1 MVIFLI
7 AFVLLLVI
15 GVPISI
21 SIGASAVLGCL
32 SLGYPLV
39 VIGQKMVS
47 GIDSFLL
54 IAVPLFILAGNLMN
68 AGKIT
73 EKIFD
78 TAKKLVGWIPG
89 GLGHAN
95 VVASIIFAGMSGSAV
110 ADAGGLGAI
119 EMEAMKKNGYD
130 EDFAGA
136 VTAASSVIGPIFP
149 PSIPLIIYGSVAS
162 VSVDQLFMGGVV
174 PGLLMGVLLMVMVL
188 YFAIVRRYERH
199 PFRLRALI
207 RQFLG
212 SIPALITPVIIL
224 CGFVVGW
231 FTPTEASSIAV
242 IYSLLIALFL
252 YRTLDWK
259 SFKKC
264 LKDSAISS
272 ANTLFI
278 IGTSTL
284 FTYVMAMEGISR
296 QFADVILGISS
307 NPNVVLL
314 VINVLLLVLG
324 MVMEP
329 GAILTLMLPVLLP
342 IANGL
347 GLDLVHFG
355 VMVVLNLMIGQVTPP
370 FGVCLF
376 VISDVNKLK
385 LERLYRSI
393 LPFLVPLI
401 LTLILV
407 TYIPGI
413 VTALPNALLS

>member
-1 MVIFLI
+1 MVLFLVV
-7 AFVLLLVI
+7 FVVLLVI

-21 SIGASAVLGCL
+21 SIGASAVLGCM
-32 SLGYPLV
+32 SLGYNLV
-39 VIGQKMVS
+39 VIGKQMVA
-47 GIDSFLL
+47 GVDSFLL

-78 TAKKLVGWIPG
+78 TAKELVGWIPG
-89 GLGHAN
+89 GLAHAN

-119 EMEAMKKNGYD
+119 EMEAMTNNGYD
-130 EDFAGA
+130 KDFSGA

-162 VSVDQLFMGGVV
+162 VSVSELFMGGVV
-174 PGLLMGVLLMVMVL
+174 PGVLMGLLIMIMIY
-188 YFAIVRRYERH
+188 YFAVKRHYERV
-199 PFRLRALI
+199 PFRVKQLLK
-207 RQFLG
+207 QFLG
-212 SIPALITPVIIL
+212 SILALITPLIIL
-224 CGFVVGW
+224 SGFTLGW

-242 IYSLLIALFL
+242 LYSFLIATFV
-252 YRTLDWK
+252 YKTMNVK
-259 SFKKC
+259 TFIKC

-284 FTYVMAMEGISR
+284 FTYVMAKEGISS
-296 QFADVILGISS
+296 QIAGFVLGISS
-307 NPNVVLL
+307 NPAIILL
-314 VINVLLLVLG
+314 VINILLLLLG

-347 GLDLVHFG
+347 GLNLVHFG

-385 LERLYRSI
+385 LERLYKSI

-401 LTLILV
+401 ATLLLV
-407 TYIPGI
+407 TYIPGL
-413 VTALPNALLS
+413 VTWLPSVLLH

>member
-1 MVIFLI
+1 MLVFLL
-7 AFVLLLVI
+7 AFVVLLII

-32 SLGYPLV
+32 ALDYPLV

-47 GIDSFLL
+47 EIDSFLL

-78 TAKKLVGWIPG
+78 TAKEAVGWIPG
-89 GLGHAN
+89 GLAHAN
-95 VVASIIFAGMSGSAV
+95 VVASVIFAGMSGSAV

-119 EMEAMKKNGYD
+119 EMEAMRKNGYD
-130 EDFAGA
+130 DEFSGA

-162 VSVDQLFMGGVV
+162 VSVDKL
-174 PGLLMGVLLMVMVL
+174 
-188 YFAIVRRYERH
+188 YERH
-199 PFRLRALI
+199 PFCLRALLK
-207 RQFLG
+207 QFFSSVL
-212 SIPALITPVIIL
+212 ALITPLIIL
-224 CGFVVGW
+224 SGFTLGW
-231 FTPTEASSIAV
+231 FTPTEASSVAV
-242 IYSLLIALFL
+242 VYSLIIALFV
-252 YRTLDWK
+252 YRTLDWEI
-259 SFKKC
+259 FKKC

-284 FTYVMAMEGISR
+284 FTYVMAMEGISK
-296 QFADVILGISS
+296 QISSFVLGVSS
-307 NPNVVLL
+307 NPAVVLL
-314 VINVLLLVLG
+314 VINILLLILG

-342 IANGL
+342 IATQLN
-347 GLDLVHFG
+347 LDLVHFG
-355 VMVVLNLMIGQVTPP
+355 VMIVLNLMIGQVTPP

-376 VISDVNKLK
+376 VISDVNKVK
-385 LERLYRSI
+385 LESLYNSI
-393 LPFLVPLI
+393 LPFLVPLL
-401 LTLILV
+401 LTLFLV
-407 TYIPGI
+407 TYFEPV
-413 VTALPNALLS
+413 VTFLTYLLLGS

>member
-73 EKIFD
+73 DELFG
-78 TAKKLVGWIPG
+78 TARELVGWIPG

>member
-78 TAKKLVGWIPG
+78 TAKELVGWIPG

-231 FTPTEASSIAV
+231 FTPTEASSITV

>member
-78 TAKKLVGWIPG
+78 TAKELVGWIPG

-136 VTAASSVIGPIFP
+136 VTAPP
-149 PSIPLIIYGSVAS
+149 PSSDP
-162 VSVDQLFMGGVV
+162 
-174 PGLLMGVLLMVMVL
+174 
-188 YFAIVRRYERH
+188 
-199 PFRLRALI
+199 
-207 RQFLG
+207 
-212 SIPALITPVIIL
+212 
-224 CGFVVGW
+224 
-231 FTPTEASSIAV
+231 SS
-242 IYSLLIALFL
+242 
-252 YRTLDWK
+252 R
-259 SFKKC
+259 
-264 LKDSAISS
+264 
-272 ANTLFI
+272 
-278 IGTSTL
+278 
-284 FTYVMAMEGISR
+284 
-296 QFADVILGISS
+296 
-307 NPNVVLL
+307 
-314 VINVLLLVLG
+314 
-324 MVMEP
+324 
-329 GAILTLMLPVLLP
+329 
-342 IANGL
+342 
-347 GLDLVHFG
+347 
-355 VMVVLNLMIGQVTPP
+355 PP
-370 FGVCLF
+370 
-376 VISDVNKLK
+376 S
-385 LERLYRSI
+385 
-393 LPFLVPLI
+393 P
-401 LTLILV
+401 
-407 TYIPGI
+407 
-413 VTALPNALLS
+413 

>member
-78 TAKKLVGWIPG
+78 TAKELVGWIPG

-174 PGLLMGVLLMVMVL
+174 PGLLPSCAGMS
-188 YFAIVRRYERH
+188 A
-199 PFRLRALI
+199 
-207 RQFLG
+207 
-212 SIPALITPVIIL
+212 TPSA
-224 CGFVVGW
+224 CG
-231 FTPTEASSIAV
+231 P
-242 IYSLLIALFL
+242 
-252 YRTLDWK
+252 
-259 SFKKC
+259 
-264 LKDSAISS
+264 
-272 ANTLFI
+272 
-278 IGTSTL
+278 
-284 FTYVMAMEGISR
+284 
-296 QFADVILGISS
+296 
-307 NPNVVLL
+307 
-314 VINVLLLVLG
+314 
-324 MVMEP
+324 
-329 GAILTLMLPVLLP
+329 
-342 IANGL
+342 
-347 GLDLVHFG
+347 
-355 VMVVLNLMIGQVTPP
+355 
-370 FGVCLF
+370 
-376 VISDVNKLK
+376 
-385 LERLYRSI
+385 
-393 LPFLVPLI
+393 
-401 LTLILV
+401 
-407 TYIPGI
+407 
-413 VTALPNALLS
+413 

>member
-1 MVIFLI
+1 MAIFLI

-78 TAKKLVGWIPG
+78 TAKELVGWIPG

-242 IYSLLIALFL
+242 IYSRLIALFL
-252 YRTLDWK
+252 YPPRDWM
-259 SFKKC
+259 SCKKC
-264 LKDSAISS
+264 EKDSAISS

>member
-78 TAKKLVGWIPG
+78 TAKELVGWIPG

-296 QFADVILGISS
+296 QFADVILG
-307 NPNVVLL
+307 
-314 VINVLLLVLG
+314 